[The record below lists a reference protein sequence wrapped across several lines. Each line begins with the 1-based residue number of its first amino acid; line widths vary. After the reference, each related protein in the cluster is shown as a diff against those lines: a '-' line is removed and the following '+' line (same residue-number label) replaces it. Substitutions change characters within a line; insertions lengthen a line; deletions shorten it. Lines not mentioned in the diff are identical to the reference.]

1 MWGWDA
7 FWLTFVAA
15 YPFFPRGTWPM
26 WDPRIPL
33 EGAFIEQWLETLSHS
48 ITVNQEII
56 VIDLGDTEDL
66 KEIWDTFCRD
76 AALF

>member
-1 MWGWDA
+1 
-7 FWLTFVAA
+7 
-15 YPFFPRGTWPM
+15 M
-26 WDPRIPL
+26 WDPHIPL
-33 EGAFIEQWLETLSHS
+33 EGAFIEQWLETLGHS